1 MTALHPE
8 TAAVVNSRIVPN
20 AILVELDFASGPMRL
35 WSGLGDLVWAGRT
48 FTGAGDLAG
57 VGEITFTTDQRATGF
72 DLTLSGVPNEMI
84 AIANADTWKRRAA
97 AVWMV
102 VFDNARAN
110 IIGEPISLGA
120 ARMDTLTHSR
130 GTTASFRLTIET
142 EQLAQRRPRP
152 RRYTDRDQQQAFP
165 GDRAFE
171 FVPSLKGRRIKWGT
185 SE

>member
-8 TAAVVNSRIVPN
+8 TAAVVTSSIVP
-20 AILVELDFASGPMRL
+20 AALLVELDFANGPLRL
-35 WSGLGDLVWAGRT
+35 WSGLGELTWNGRT

-57 VGEITFTTDQRATGF
+57 VGEIVFTTEQRATGF
-72 DLTLSGVPNEMI
+72 ELTLSGVSTEMI
-84 AIANADTWKRRAA
+84 AIARADQWKRRAA
-97 AVWMV
+97 QVWLV
-102 VFDNARAN
+102 VFDSARST

-120 ARMDTLTHSR
+120 ARMDTLTHTR
-130 GTTASFRLTIET
+130 GATASFRLSIET

-185 SE
+185 TE